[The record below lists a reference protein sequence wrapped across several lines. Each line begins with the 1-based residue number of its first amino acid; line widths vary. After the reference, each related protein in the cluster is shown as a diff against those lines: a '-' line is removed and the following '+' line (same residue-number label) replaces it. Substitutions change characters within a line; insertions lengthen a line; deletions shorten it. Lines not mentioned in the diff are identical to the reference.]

1 LLRWRIISAIVIIAI
16 FGGLSWLDYAHP
28 LFGLPGMWLFPTAIV
43 AAALSSLEM
52 SRIVLSDQTNS
63 QKAALAV
70 GNVIIVMSAAVPL
83 FWKHVAD
90 SEAGQLGW
98 PMTAFVLALGVAFA
112 TTMRSYRSGEPALSR
127 LARTVLALAYV
138 GVLQSF
144 FVALRLH
151 GTHEQG
157 FVAILSL
164 IVVVKL
170 GDTGAYTVGRLIGG
184 SFSGD
189 LRLAPQLSPKK
200 TLEGAG
206 GAILFG
212 CIGSWLMFCVIGPWL
227 AGTKVVTTSTI
238 GWLAYGVVLAI
249 AGMFGDLAE
258 SLLKREGGVKD
269 SGSGYL
275 PGIGGVLDLVDS
287 LLFSAPLAYLFW
299 SVGVVSV

>member
-1 LLRWRIISAIVIIAI
+1 VLA
-16 FGGLSWLDYAHP
+16 DQ
-28 LFGLPGMWLFPTAIV
+28 
-43 AAALSSLEM
+43 
-52 SRIVLSDQTNS
+52 SRS
-63 QKAALAV
+63 QKLALAV
-70 GNVIIVMSAAVPL
+70 GNVAIVMSAAVPL
-83 FWKHVAD
+83 FWKMVAD

-98 PMTAFVLALGVAFA
+98 PMTAFVIALGVAFA
-112 TTMRSYRSGEPALSR
+112 TTMRSYRTGEPALISR

-151 GTHEQG
+151 GAPHQG

-164 IVVVKL
+164 IIVVKMA
-170 GDTGAYTVGRLIGG
+170 DTGAYAVGRLIGG
-184 SFSGD
+184 RFSGS

-200 TLEGAG
+200 TLEGAA

-212 CIGSWLMFCVIGPWL
+212 CLGSWLTFHVVGPRL
-227 AGTKVVTTSTI
+227 ADGSHTEVTTI

-275 PGIGGVLDLVDS
+275 PGLGGVLDLVDS
-287 LLFSAPLAYLFW
+287 LLFAAPLAYLFW
-299 SVGVVSV
+299 TIEVVGV